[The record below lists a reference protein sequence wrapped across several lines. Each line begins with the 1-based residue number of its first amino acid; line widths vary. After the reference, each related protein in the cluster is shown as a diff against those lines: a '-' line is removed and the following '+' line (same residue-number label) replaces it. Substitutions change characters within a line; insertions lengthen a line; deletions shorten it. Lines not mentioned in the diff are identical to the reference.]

1 MWILATPW
9 ALLALAAVP
18 LVFGIYFFRT
28 RSRRRE
34 VSSLFLWVD
43 HTRSQQGGRRVE
55 RFQFPLML
63 LLELLALALLA
74 LAAAGPS
81 VYSALSGRQTVV
93 VLDSSYSINNAG
105 ATDKTSC

>member
-43 HTRSQQGGRRVE
+43 HTRSQQ
-55 RFQFPLML
+55 
-63 LLELLALALLA
+63 
-74 LAAAGPS
+74 
-81 VYSALSGRQTVV
+81 
-93 VLDSSYSINNAG
+93 
-105 ATDKTSC
+105 